1 MWHPYDIPNLYILE
15 LNEALVQLLIRL
27 FQSQEQTQERQTDIL
42 QQLVQSEEGND
53 AQGKAQG
60 GLRKFLRL
68 RPSVFSGSANPFDA
82 EDWLN
87 EMNFEAMHCPHQDKV
102 TLTTFMLQCGAVHF
116 IGGVTLWC

>member
-1 MWHPYDIPNLYILE
+1 
-15 LNEALVQLLIRL
+15 
-27 FQSQEQTQERQTDIL
+27 
-42 QQLVQSEEGND
+42 VQSEEGND

-68 RPSVFSGSANPFDA
+68 KPSVFSGSANPFDA

-102 TLTTFMLQCGAVHF
+102 TLATFMLQCGAFHWWCNTLVLSMHQTFTNHEHQHHYAYHF
-116 IGGVTLWC
+116 M